1 MAARPVARWRRRSER
16 GGIVVDERMATSVPH
31 VWAAGDVAEIPHGL
45 TRTPLQGLTGSHAYA
60 QGKTAG
66 SDRPVAPPVQPVRQ
80 LQQRAAEAAAAGLVS
95 RIAPAGKVLETAR
108 GVAEE
113 ILAASPTS
121 VRASIATMEQSDA
134 ITDTVDAVHASTS
147 VLDSLVISGDTLEG
161 IMAFVMK
168 RTPNWKGH

>member
-1 MAARPVARWRRRSER
+1 M
-16 GGIVVDERMATSVPH
+16 I
-31 VWAAGDVAEIPHGL
+31 
-45 TRTPLQGLTGSHAYA
+45 LTGRRIS
-60 QGKTAG
+60 
-66 SDRPVAPPVQPVRQ
+66 
-80 LQQRAAEAAAAGLVS
+80 AAEAAAAGLVS

-161 IMAFVMK
+161 IMAFVTK